1 LFPPLFPFFSL
12 KNKPILTYSHL
23 PERAKLRRASETT
36 LHNTIM
42 KAITLANA
50 HKDHIPPITTTESNP
65 FPYQIHVGGG
75 QQKDSGTATSP
86 AAGGVVG
93 SGAAASAAA
102 AAAGW
107 ATRMGIY

>member
-1 LFPPLFPFFSL
+1 M
-12 KNKPILTYSHL
+12 SHL
-23 PERAKLRRASETT
+23 ALTTPHHTERAKVRKASETT

-65 FPYQIHVGGG
+65 FPYQISIGGHS
-75 QQKDSGTATSP
+75 QKE
-86 AAGGVVG
+86 
-93 SGAAASAAA
+93 AS
-102 AAAGW
+102 GW